1 LKNKFEFGTELY
13 LPINEVPG
21 AYDKVIVGL
30 GTRISPVKWFRGS
43 IGVVSGG
50 ATGTNIPM
58 GISFFPF
65 NNESFSWE
73 LGVAVK
79 DITTYFTQDKPTV
92 SYAMGLLRFSFGS
105 LEKEKRFEDSNDDM
119 MVD

>member
-1 LKNKFEFGTELY
+1 MAQF
-13 LPINEVPG
+13 INILNP
-21 AYDKVIVGL
+21 YTYFMRVI
-30 GTRISPVKWFRGS
+30 RGS

-79 DITTYFTQDKPTV
+79 DITTYFKQDNPTV

-105 LEKEKRFEDSNDDM
+105 LERENRFENSNTDM